1 MEKKFR
7 FSDKTTLSKLLYAG
21 VIVALCVGAI
31 VVGIVAANN
40 RKQPQQTTPPDDVTE
55 PNEPS
60 EPTTPNDPTNP
71 SEPSEPTDPSKPQE
85 GKLSFVSPTIGTVY
99 KSHSSTL
106 PVFSDTLEEWR
117 THEGIDISTEEGAKV
132 YAVAAGTITRVFED
146 PMMGVSVEIK
156 HSDNV
161 SSLYSNLAKESVQ
174 NLKAGD
180 TVAAGEQIACIGDT
194 TIYELAD
201 EAHLHFEILVKGESV
216 NPLDYISEEA
226 KKASLKIENESA
238 A

>member
-7 FSDKTTLSKLLYAG
+7 FSDKATLSKLLYAG

-40 RKQPQQTTPPDDVTE
+40 RKQPQQTTPPDSTVDPEKPSDPATPTE
-55 PNEPS
+55 PTKPS
-60 EPTTPNDPTNP
+60 EPT
-71 SEPSEPTDPSKPQE
+71 EPSKPDE

-117 THEGIDISTEEGAKV
+117 THTGIDISTEEGAKV

-156 HSDNV
+156 HSDNI
-161 SSLYSNLAKESVQ
+161 SSLYSNLAKESVSK
-174 NLKAGD
+174 LKAGD

-201 EAHLHFEILVKGESV
+201 EAHLHFEVLVKGESV